1 MKKAEA
7 KKRITKLEDQ
17 IEELSYRY
25 HVLNDPAVTDDVKDS
40 LEKELR
46 ILEQQFPD
54 LVNQNSPVN
63 RVAGNPLEKFKKVKH
78 AHRMLSLNDVV
89 SFDELKSWE
98 VRIKKLLDP
107 KLEFSYFAELKLD
120 GLAVSLI
127 YEDGEFVRGATR
139 GDGQIGEDI
148 TQNLRTIQSI
158 PLRLRKKILGQ
169 VEGRGE
175 ALMSKKTWA
184 NLNKLQVA
192 EGRQAFANTRNA
204 AAGSLRQLDNKLA
217 AERNLDFLAWN
228 IILPKEAE
236 LRTHAGAHNLLS

>member
-7 KKRITKLEDQ
+7 KKRLTMFEDQ
-17 IEELSYRY
+17 IEQLRYRY

-78 AHRMLSLNDVV
+78 AHRMLSLNDVF

-120 GLAVSLI
+120 GLDV
-127 YEDGEFVRGATR
+127 
-139 GDGQIGEDI
+139 
-148 TQNLRTIQSI
+148 
-158 PLRLRKKILGQ
+158 
-169 VEGRGE
+169 
-175 ALMSKKTWA
+175 
-184 NLNKLQVA
+184 
-192 EGRQAFANTRNA
+192 
-204 AAGSLRQLDNKLA
+204 
-217 AERNLDFLAWN
+217 
-228 IILPKEAE
+228 
-236 LRTHAGAHNLLS
+236 